1 MTLSLRDVVR
11 KRYGITGNFSFINAV
26 LSRAKHDV
34 SESVYRT
41 ANGVSLQRLLAFLDR
56 PPSPP
61 PPPPKPIP
69 IPPPKL
75 SISVS
80 TEGSGATS
88 VFVITGSGF
97 LPNHVVHVRVVD
109 DTLSTLFFQQS
120 SDGSGQFKLRQSI
133 QCITGLALHFSAND
147 ERSDPHDVTGTLW
160 SNTFTTSCP

>member
-1 MTLSLRDVVR
+1 MTLSLREVVR
-11 KRYGITGNFSFINAV
+11 KRYGMTGNFSFINQV

-41 ANGVSLQRLLAFLDR
+41 ANGVSFQRLLSFLD
-56 PPSPP
+56 
-61 PPPPKPIP
+61 KPIP
-69 IPPPKL
+69 TPTPTPIPTPLPSKP
-75 SISVS
+75 SINVS

-97 LPNHVVHVRVVD
+97 LHNHAVHVRVVD
-109 DTLSTLFFQQS
+109 DALTTVFFQQS

-147 ERSDPHDVTGTLW
+147 ERADPHDHTGTLW
-160 SNTFTTSCP
+160 SNTVTTSCP

>member
-1 MTLSLRDVVR
+1 MIVSLRDVVR
-11 KRYGITGNFSFINAV
+11 KRYGITGNFSFINGV

-34 SESVYRT
+34 SEAVYRT
-41 ANGVSLQRLLAFLDR
+41 ANGVSLQRLLSALNK
-56 PPSPP
+56 PPTTTPLPKRKPLPTTPP
-61 PPPPKPIP
+61 
-69 IPPPKL
+69 

-80 TEGSGATS
+80 TEGSGAS

-97 LPNHVVHVRVVD
+97 LPNHVVHIRVVD
-109 DTLSTLFFQQS
+109 DALTTVFFQQS

-147 ERSDPHDVTGTLW
+147 ERSDPHDHTGTLW